1 MKKRLLI
8 AGCSHCLREYLFN
21 GLYYLP
27 KAYEL
32 TKLYKKYEV
41 YNLSKKN
48 LTSKEALKLVSAYL
62 DKLEFSGVFLSL
74 GEADILLGVSP
85 LEFKSNLDELISLCK
100 QKNIS
105 IVLNNE
111 ISKKENNQYYMIV
124 EELRAKMKPEY
135 KYVSKRLVKA

>member
-62 DKLEFSGVFLSL
+62 NTLEFSGVFLSL
-74 GEADILLGVSP
+74 GEADITLGVSP

-111 ISKKENNQYYMIV
+111 INKKEYNQYYMIV
-124 EELRAKMKPEY
+124 EELRIKNQPEY

>member
-62 DKLEFSGVFLSL
+62 NTLEFSGVFLSL
-74 GEADILLGVSP
+74 GEADITLGVSP

-111 ISKKENNQYYMIV
+111 INKQEYNQYYMIV
-124 EELRAKMKPEY
+124 EELRIKNQPEY

>member
-8 AGCSHCLREYLFN
+8 AGGSHCLREYLFN

-62 DKLEFSGVFLSL
+62 NTLEFSGVFLSL
-74 GEADILLGVSP
+74 GEADITLGVSP

-111 ISKKENNQYYMIV
+111 INKKEYNQYYMIV
-124 EELRAKMKPEY
+124 EELRIKNQPEY

>member
-8 AGCSHCLREYLFN
+8 AGGSHCLREYLLG

-62 DKLEFSGVFLSL
+62 NTLEFSGVFLSL
-74 GEADILLGVSP
+74 GEADITLGVSP

-111 ISKKENNQYYMIV
+111 INKKEYNQYYTIV
-124 EELRAKMKPEY
+124 EELRIKNQPEY